1 MGLGP
6 SGRGRR
12 QRDKHVGGQSGET
25 FREFRGNGVQ

>member
-12 QRDKHVGGQSGET
+12 QQDKHVGGQSDDT
-25 FREFRGNGVQ
+25 FREFGGNGAQ